1 MYNVVS
7 YKNKPAVVISSNN
20 NVASVMYFI
29 EEDNMVRAV
38 IDTVYDKALITDY
51 TCPHANETDP
61 PRMHG
66 LDGKC
71 RYCMQSPAKLS
82 FMCSSCLAES
92 LVFEDDDMES

>member
-20 NVASVMYFI
+20 NAASVMYFI
-29 EEDNMVRAV
+29 EEDNIVQAK
-38 IDTVYDKALITDY
+38 IETIYDKNLLSEY
-51 TCPHANETDP
+51 TCPYANETDP
-61 PRMHG
+61 PRIYG

-71 RYCMQSPAKLS
+71 RYCIQSPAKLA
-82 FMCSSCLAES
+82 FMCSSCLAAS